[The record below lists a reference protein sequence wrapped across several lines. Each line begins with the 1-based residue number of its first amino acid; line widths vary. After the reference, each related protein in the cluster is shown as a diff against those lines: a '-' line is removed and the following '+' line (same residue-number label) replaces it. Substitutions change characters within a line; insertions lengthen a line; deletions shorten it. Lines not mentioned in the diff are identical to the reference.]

1 MNGDRRLGQGLPTLK
16 SCKTHIAAP
25 KLHMNF
31 TWLHCLCSGHHLAYI
46 FRTSMERWQAVLY
59 MNRSHKDYQ
68 TFNFMILMTIQRS
81 PKGQTSSKPIE
92 NKSRWWHQA
101 TAASLF
107 FFRPQ
112 NMAAATHPIEV
123 GENTGSHGGRWA
135 EKNWEWKL
143 DTLPQTKMWKN
154 HHFVGHAFHGFYL
167 QFSTS
172 T

>member
-107 FFRPQ
+107 FSALKTWRRRLTPSRLVKTQ
-112 NMAAATHPIEV
+112 DLMGGDGQKKI
-123 GENTGSHGGRWA
+123 GSENLIPCHKQRCGKTTI
-135 EKNWEWKL
+135 L
-143 DTLPQTKMWKN
+143 
-154 HHFVGHAFHGFYL
+154 
-167 QFSTS
+167 
-172 T
+172 